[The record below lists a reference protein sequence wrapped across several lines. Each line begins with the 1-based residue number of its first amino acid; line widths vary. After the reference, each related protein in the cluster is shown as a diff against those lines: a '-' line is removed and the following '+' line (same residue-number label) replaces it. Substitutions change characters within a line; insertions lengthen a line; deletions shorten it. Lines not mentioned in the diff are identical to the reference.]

1 MSSRLEARNIS
12 RSFGST
18 EVLHA
23 VSLTVPA
30 SGCVALL
37 GASGSGKSTLLRII
51 AGLDAP
57 SGGQVLVD
65 GEDLA
70 LVPVERR
77 GMALVFQKALLF
89 PHLNVIDNVAFAA
102 RMAGSSRKQ
111 ARAEAMEYLELVHL
125 ADYAHRPVGRL
136 SGGQEHRVALAR
148 ALARNPGIL
157 LLDEPLAS
165 LDVQLR
171 HTMYELIGD
180 IRAQLAPTIVVVTH
194 DRQEASILADTIAVL
209 DDGRIL
215 QHGSVHQ
222 VHYQPATRT
231 VNELLGGLN
240 TIPGIV
246 LDGRHHSVLG
256 SLPVQTGAE
265 DGPSDLMVRQE
276 ALTLLPTERLMETL
290 PERLGEE
297 LTEGRAEGR
306 IDGPDSRT
314 VTSGHATI
322 KGCVSSLTSLGAR
335 TLVRVLVTG
344 GSQNIG
350 EVEEPEVMIT
360 VDVPGHPALLSGQ
373 VITVGLQDQQAWAV
387 PAE

>member
-1 MSSRLEARNIS
+1 MSSKLEARSIS

-23 VSLTVPA
+23 VSLTVPP
-30 SGCVALL
+30 SECVALL

-57 SGGQVLVD
+57 SGGHVLVD

-70 LVPVERR
+70 MVPVERR

-102 RMAGSSRKQ
+102 RMAGTRRKE
-111 ARAEAMEYLELVHL
+111 ARAEAMDYLELVHL
-125 ADYAHRPVGRL
+125 ADYASRPVGSL
-136 SGGQEHRVALAR
+136 SGGQEQRVALAR
-148 ALARNPGIL
+148 ALARNPRIL
-157 LLDEPLAS
+157 LLDEPFAS

-171 HTMYELIGD
+171 HTMYDLIGD

-215 QHGSVHQ
+215 QHGTVHQ

-240 TIPGIV
+240 TVPGMV
-246 LDGRHHSVLG
+246 SDGHHHSVLG
-256 SLPVQTGAE
+256 SLPVQTGAT
-265 DGPSDLMVRQE
+265 DGPSDLMIRQE
-276 ALTLLPTERLMETL
+276 ALTLVPARGPTSRL
-290 PERLGEE
+290 
-297 LTEGRAEGR
+297 
-306 IDGPDSRT
+306 
-314 VTSGHATI
+314 TSGSAGGEPPTI
-322 KGCVSSLTSLGAR
+322 KGCVSGLT
-335 TLVRVLVTG
+335 
-344 GSQNIG
+344 
-350 EVEEPEVMIT
+350 
-360 VDVPGHPALLSGQ
+360 
-373 VITVGLQDQQAWAV
+373 
-387 PAE
+387 